1 MQKRVAHRVN
11 YRSPRVYA
19 ARFRGCAFIGRH
31 LQEARGRKNLKG
43 HDVASLGPSDTSDSG
58 QDMAGPGLVDDD
70 ALHLDRGTND
80 DLEGGT
86 MKRIE
91 AGADVGDNE
100 MDENSDASGTGEHL
114 TAGREPRV
122 RPNSD
127 RGFDRVVGAD
137 EAGLG
142 AGLDQAEEGRLGV
155 TDEELQKA
163 ATKRRR

>member
-1 MQKRVAHRVN
+1 MA
-11 YRSPRVYA
+11 RSTLDPDNVPP
-19 ARFRGCAFIGRH
+19 
-31 LQEARGRKNLKG
+31 ARGRKNLKG

-80 DLEGGT
+80 DLEAGT

-91 AGADVGDNE
+91 AGAGVGDNE

-114 TAGREPRV
+114 SAGREPRV

-127 RGFDRVVGAD
+127 RGLDRVVGAD

-142 AGLDQAEEGRLGV
+142 AGLDQAEEARLGV
-155 TDEELQKA
+155 TDNDLQKA
-163 ATKRRR
+163 GQAETDLPETAPSRKTQRRRK